1 MPRKALTCTVELDV
15 YQITCPGTRHLND
28 RNMLYLSV
36 CILGQTKR
44 TKSVFASFPLA
55 LNERMYFERTFVNAR
70 EPTHVMGILEDEH
83 VLFELVQYSDV
94 YRGGKVLAR
103 YEISARE
110 FLYPTPT
117 LTGKDGVERELLL
130 SRTVHFTGI
139 DPKLEFSSNS
149 TIHETTVPGTYAE
162 LTSVW
167 NGDESASD
175 SESEGTSETE
185 EELILN
191 PTPRHLS
198 HSLYAREYHCVCEC
212 PRRPENNGRVTL
224 RSRSLSP
231 SRRPKSATPSVR
243 PPFKAG
249 KADERIIS
257 RRDFLKPG
265 RSRQRSRTAY
275 VEGNPAPCPDCRV
288 PHKDCVVCQAYLKVY
303 GRDFLKHRFGHEL
316 HRRTSSTPAYTSFA
330 SEPPRVRARLPE
342 NDVLNESKAY
352 SEPIPRSRR
361 IFPRENGYGS
371 FLSSPNRESLM
382 TRYASPVPSYRS
394 RQLPEMSDSDED
406 DTDSML
412 SLQELRSEINDARL
426 ESLDRSFEDP
436 EHPTL
441 GTRLDR
447 SITVPLSQDKFWSS
461 RMAEFTGRSHR
472 ALFDES
478 LQELYT
484 DLYNKARDL

>member
-1 MPRKALTCTVELDV
+1 MPRKALTCTVELDI

-28 RNMLYLSV
+28 RNMLYVSV

-70 EPTHVMGILEDEH
+70 EPTHVLGILEDEH

-149 TIHETTVPGTYAE
+149 TIQETTVPGTYAE
-162 LTSVW
+162 LTSVRR
-167 NGDESASD
+167 DEESASD
-175 SESEGTSETE
+175 SETEGSSETE
-185 EELILN
+185 EELILT
-191 PTPRHLS
+191 PAPRHHS
-198 HSLYAREYHCVCEC
+198 HSLHAKEYHCVCEC
-212 PRRPENNGRVTL
+212 PRRPENDGRVTL

-231 SRRPKSATPSVR
+231 TCRPKSATPSVK

-265 RSRQRSRTAY
+265 RSRQRSRFAFA
-275 VEGNPAPCPDCRV
+275 EGNPAPCPDCRV
-288 PHKDCVVCQAYLKVY
+288 PHKDCIVCQAYLKVY
-303 GRDFLKHRFGHEL
+303 GRDFLKHRFGHGP
-316 HRRTSSTPAYTSFA
+316 HRRTTSTPAYTSFA
-330 SEPPRVRARLPE
+330 SEPPRVRARLP
-342 NDVLNESKAY
+342 DDDLNVSRAY

-361 IFPRENGYGS
+361 LFPREVNGYGS
-371 FLSSPNRESLM
+371 YLSSSSRDINDRVDSLVRRH
-382 TRYASPVPSYRS
+382 TSPVPPYRS
-394 RQLPEMSDSDED
+394 RKLIEMSDSEDE

-447 SITVPLSQDKFWSS
+447 SL
-461 RMAEFTGRSHR
+461 RG
-472 ALFDES
+472 
-478 LQELYT
+478 Y
-484 DLYNKARDL
+484 

>member
-1 MPRKALTCTVELDV
+1 MPRKALTCTVELDI
-15 YQITCPGTRHLND
+15 YQISCPGTRHLND

-70 EPTHVMGILEDEH
+70 EPTHVVGILEDEH

-103 YEISARE
+103 YEVSARE

-149 TIHETTVPGTYAE
+149 TIQETTVPGTYSE
-162 LTSVW
+162 LTSIRH
-167 NGDESASD
+167 DEESASD
-175 SESEGTSETE
+175 SESEGSSETE
-185 EELILN
+185 EELILT
-191 PTPRHLS
+191 PTPRHHS
-198 HSLYAREYHCVCEC
+198 HSLHVQENHCVCEC
-212 PRRPENNGRVTL
+212 PRRPENDGRVTL

-231 SRRPKSATPSVR
+231 SRRPKSATPSSSVR

-257 RRDFLKPG
+257 RRDFLKPR

-288 PHKDCVVCQAYLKVY
+288 PHKECIVCQAYLKVY
-303 GRDFLKHRFGHEL
+303 GRDFLRYRFGHGL
-316 HRRTSSTPAYTSFA
+316 HRRTTSTPAFTSFA
-330 SEPPRVRARLPE
+330 SEPPRVRARLP
-342 NDVLNESKAY
+342 DDDLLNESRAY

-361 IFPRENGYGS
+361 IFPREFNGYGS
-371 FLSSPNRESLM
+371 YLSSSSRDIGDR
-382 TRYASPVPSYRS
+382 TRRYTSPVPSYRS
-394 RQLPEMSDSDED
+394 RKLVELSDSEDDD
-406 DTDSML
+406 DTDSLL

-447 SITVPLSQDKFWSS
+447 
-461 RMAEFTGRSHR
+461 R
-472 ALFDES
+472 
-478 LQELYT
+478 
-484 DLYNKARDL
+484 

>member
-1 MPRKALTCTVELDV
+1 MPRKALTCTVELDI

-28 RNMLYLSV
+28 RNMLFLSV

-55 LNERMYFERTFVNAR
+55 LNERMFFERTFVNAR
-70 EPTHVMGILEDEH
+70 EPTHVIGILEDEH

-103 YEISARE
+103 YEQSARE

-117 LTGKDGVERELLL
+117 LTGKDGMDREVLL

-149 TIHETTVPGTYAE
+149 TIQETTVPGTYAE
-162 LTSVW
+162 LTSVQH
-167 NGDESASD
+167 NEDSESD
-175 SESEGTSETE
+175 SETESSTETE
-185 EELILN
+185 EELVLT
-191 PTPRHLS
+191 PAPRHHN
-198 HSLYAREYHCVCEC
+198 HSLHAKEYHCICEC
-212 PRRPENNGRVTL
+212 PRRPENSGRVTL

-257 RRDFLKPG
+257 RREFLNQG
-265 RSRQRSRTAY
+265 RSRTRSRAIPP
-275 VEGNPAPCPDCRV
+275 EGDPAPCPECRV

-303 GRDFLKHRFGHEL
+303 GRDFLKHRFGHVP
-316 HRRTSSTPAYTSFA
+316 HRRTTSTPAYTSFA
-330 SEPPRVRARLPE
+330 SEPPRVRARLP
-342 NDVLNESKAY
+342 DDDLLNESRAY
-352 SEPIPRSRR
+352 SEPIPRSR
-361 IFPRENGYGS
+361 ILFPREPSGYGS
-371 FLSSPNRESLM
+371 YLAPSSQEIQDRVDRLV
-382 TRYASPVPSYRS
+382 RRHSPVPAYSSRS
-394 RQLPEMSDSDED
+394 FVEMSDSED
-406 DTDSML
+406 DDNDSLL

-447 SITVPLSQDKFWSS
+447 SL
-461 RMAEFTGRSHR
+461 RG
-472 ALFDES
+472 
-478 LQELYT
+478 Y
-484 DLYNKARDL
+484 

>member
-1 MPRKALTCTVELDV
+1 
-15 YQITCPGTRHLND
+15 
-28 RNMLYLSV
+28 
-36 CILGQTKR
+36 
-44 TKSVFASFPLA
+44 
-55 LNERMYFERTFVNAR
+55 MYFERTFVNAR
-70 EPTHVMGILEDEH
+70 EPTHVLGILEDEH

-149 TIHETTVPGTYAE
+149 TIQETTVPGTYAE
-162 LTSVW
+162 LTSVRR
-167 NGDESASD
+167 DEESVSD
-175 SESEGTSETE
+175 SETEGSSETE
-185 EELILN
+185 EELILT
-191 PTPRHLS
+191 PAPRHHS
-198 HSLYAREYHCVCEC
+198 HSLHAKEYHCVCEC
-212 PRRPENNGRVTL
+212 PRRPENDGRVTL

-231 SRRPKSATPSVR
+231 TRRPKSATPSVR

-265 RSRQRSRTAY
+265 RSRQRNRFAFAD
-275 VEGNPAPCPDCRV
+275 GNPAPCPDCRV
-288 PHKDCVVCQAYLKVY
+288 PHKDCIVCQAYLKVY
-303 GRDFLKHRFGHEL
+303 GRDFLKHRFGHGP
-316 HRRTSSTPAYTSFA
+316 HRRTTSTPAYTSFA

-342 NDVLNESKAY
+342 DDLNVSRAY

-361 IFPRENGYGS
+361 LFPREVNGYGS
-371 FLSSPNRESLM
+371 YLSSSSRDINDRVDSLVRRH
-382 TRYASPVPSYRS
+382 TSPVPPYRS
-394 RQLPEMSDSDED
+394 RKLIEMSDSEDE

-447 SITVPLSQDKFWSS
+447 SL
-461 RMAEFTGRSHR
+461 RG
-472 ALFDES
+472 
-478 LQELYT
+478 Y
-484 DLYNKARDL
+484 

>member
-1 MPRKALTCTVELDV
+1 
-15 YQITCPGTRHLND
+15 
-28 RNMLYLSV
+28 
-36 CILGQTKR
+36 
-44 TKSVFASFPLA
+44 
-55 LNERMYFERTFVNAR
+55 MYFERTFVNAR
-70 EPTHVMGILEDEH
+70 EPTHVLGILEDEH

-149 TIHETTVPGTYAE
+149 TIQETTVPGTYAE
-162 LTSVW
+162 LTSVRR
-167 NGDESASD
+167 DEESASD
-175 SESEGTSETE
+175 SETEGSSETE
-185 EELILN
+185 EELILT
-191 PTPRHLS
+191 PTPRHHS
-198 HSLYAREYHCVCEC
+198 HSLHAKEYHCVCEC
-212 PRRPENNGRVTL
+212 PRRPENDGRVTL

-231 SRRPKSATPSVR
+231 TRRPKPATPSVK

-249 KADERIIS
+249 RADERIIS

-265 RSRQRSRTAY
+265 RSRQRSRFAFA
-275 VEGNPAPCPDCRV
+275 EGNPAPCPDCRV
-288 PHKDCVVCQAYLKVY
+288 PHKDCIVCQAYLKVY
-303 GRDFLKHRFGHEL
+303 GRDFLKHRFGHGP
-316 HRRTSSTPAYTSFA
+316 HRRTTSTPAYTSFA

-342 NDVLNESKAY
+342 VDLNVSRAY

-361 IFPRENGYGS
+361 LFPRESNGYGS
-371 FLSSPNRESLM
+371 YLSSSSRDINDRVDSLVRRH
-382 TRYASPVPSYRS
+382 TSPVPPYRS
-394 RQLPEMSDSDED
+394 RKLIEMSDSEDE

-447 SITVPLSQDKFWSS
+447 SL
-461 RMAEFTGRSHR
+461 RG
-472 ALFDES
+472 
-478 LQELYT
+478 Y
-484 DLYNKARDL
+484 